1 MEKNIMGDFYMKY
14 IAQYNG
20 KKYDASFQSETEIII
35 RSNDEMDLKNG
46 FQKYENIF
54 FKIVNKSDLEQL
66 YEEHLYGT
74 YKGIEF
80 SINGETEKTYTIW
93 YWYYDDENINS
104 EIEKCESL
112 GMVLYEKGIYTKSVP
127 MSQIT
132 NFRIE
137 KEDLLHQ

>member
-74 YKGIEF
+74 YKGI
-80 SINGETEKTYTIW
+80 
-93 YWYYDDENINS
+93 
-104 EIEKCESL
+104 
-112 GMVLYEKGIYTKSVP
+112 
-127 MSQIT
+127 
-132 NFRIE
+132 
-137 KEDLLHQ
+137 

>member
-1 MEKNIMGDFYMKY
+1 MSMWAKY
-14 IAQYNG
+14 KGIL
-20 KKYDASFQSETEIII
+20 YDASMKSENDVII
-35 RSNDEMDLKNG
+35 RSFNKAETDDSFFVKKYPDGKPIYIKYVAKTELEELYDEHK
-46 FQKYENIF
+46 F
-54 FKIVNKSDLEQL
+54 
-66 YEEHLYGT
+66 GT

-112 GMVLYEKGIYTKSVP
+112 GMDLYEKGIYTKSVP
-127 MSQIT
+127 KSQIT

-137 KEDLLHQ
+137 KEDLLHK

>member
-1 MEKNIMGDFYMKY
+1 MEKNIMGDFYMNY

-66 YEEHLYGT
+66 YEEHEFGT
-74 YKGIEF
+74 YRGIEF
-80 SINGETEKTYTIW
+80 SINGGTEKTYTIW
-93 YWYYDDENINS
+93 YWNKDDE
-104 EIEKCESL
+104 EERMCKSL
-112 GMVLYEKGIYTKSVP
+112 GMELYERGIYVKEVQKSE
-127 MSQIT
+127 II
-132 NFRIE
+132 NYRIE
-137 KEDLLHQ
+137 KEDLLNK